1 MRNKLAI
8 GVASGF
14 CLLASVVIVA
24 KAVDMAP
31 LLVEADSGWTVE
43 LYAADVAGVRLDG
56 TSKATRWWD
65 GRKEEVLSRLLDR
78 PRRWSNLLED
88 WSDHILSRVM
98 TLGAPGIGLL
108 YMMLMLSFSLVH
120 AFPQRATQRT
130 APQKTARKARPKG
143 RDDHHTKAGAQ
154 PASSARLR
162 MKSARRAKA
171 V

>member
-1 MRNKLAI
+1 MRRKFAV
-8 GVASGF
+8 GVVSGL
-14 CLLASVVIVA
+14 CLLASAVIVV

-31 LLVEADSGWTVE
+31 PLVEADSGRAAEWD
-43 LYAADVAGVRLDG
+43 AADVAGTRLEG

-65 GRKEEVLSRLLDR
+65 DRKTEVLSRLLDR
-78 PRRWSNLLED
+78 PRRWSNVLED

-130 APQKTARKARPKG
+130 APQKAARKARPKG
-143 RDDHHTKAGAQ
+143 REDHHTKAGAQ